1 MSFFTGYTVIAEE
14 DEENGEEDSDLESD
28 SEDDREGAD
37 FDFLKTPSRQ
47 LRQVVQ
53 TMREVEVNNGLFIER
68 EKTEVHGKFDPMF
81 SYPWCMVEVKINPSK
96 SSNNVKRASH
106 LPSYSYRME
115 SGPDVL
121 SLFLRKG
128 CKVDEQHAARLLEF
142 IRINNLKSTLKDL
155 FENLRKFGDS
165 SEDNKS
171 ISEQILVSLSS
182 SPTGKAFAVPLFLKF
197 VHRLLPRQVCSIF
210 DDCDL
215 KTLESLNEAVLREP
229 WLFGYW
235 TVLKTR
241 FGLSGCEAKIES
253 FKECNLFQGMPVV
266 KKDSLLIYHSLCKI
280 IKNEGHTY
288 VHLHQLKERQRNISD
303 WEESLAYLSEIG
315 AVKTSE
321 EQLGNR
327 RLVFLPHLRWY
338 EQNIARNLSHIMTQT
353 PWIGNAEIDDQAFN
367 GDEDQI
373 KAAHLMTKKPLVVMS
388 GRGGCGKT
396 FVVSNVLSASLAL
409 RRKMVSQSD
418 EEDSEQMMKEI
429 EDEVLLTAPTGK
441 AASLL
446 SKRTGISSHTLHS
459 VIYSCLF
466 WEQEGKD
473 DWKFSKVR
481 VLVCDECSLISVRVF
496 SKLISCLEKYA
507 SLQQVILLGDINQLP
522 SIEPGNFLSDM
533 YTRLEA
539 HGAAVS
545 LRTNHRSD
553 SELIVQNAA
562 KISVRQMPT
571 FDPLRKFFSVTY
583 TSKHNVKDSETN
595 AVTNVIKD
603 VLHNEDLQD
612 HRSSQFVAFRRKD
625 CKVINELCALHYNEH
640 SIVDSHRKPDYR
652 VGDKICVKRNRECY
666 DAYTRKTVKLC
677 NGEIFF
683 IKDVI
688 EEQDNSGKKRVFFSV
703 DNGDKLFKIRFGELL
718 AAKLTHAWARTIHTF
733 QGSEIDT
740 LVYVVG
746 QPHYQ
751 NWQHVYTA
759 VTRGIKQVFIINNP
773 AHLKRAIETLPIAR
787 QTKLKE
793 NLASTDSKTQL
804 QLSSEELFTSD
815 GSSSERAGE
824 FCTTGVSCMES
835 HDTLLQPAIPPRVS
849 DFQSPSRKRKYPE

>member
-1 MSFFTGYTVIAEE
+1 
-14 DEENGEEDSDLESD
+14 
-28 SEDDREGAD
+28 
-37 FDFLKTPSRQ
+37 
-47 LRQVVQ
+47 
-53 TMREVEVNNGLFIER
+53 
-68 EKTEVHGKFDPMF
+68 
-81 SYPWCMVEVKINPSK
+81 
-96 SSNNVKRASH
+96 
-106 LPSYSYRME
+106 
-115 SGPDVL
+115 
-121 SLFLRKG
+121 
-128 CKVDEQHAARLLEF
+128 
-142 IRINNLKSTLKDL
+142 
-155 FENLRKFGDS
+155 
-165 SEDNKS
+165 
-171 ISEQILVSLSS
+171 
-182 SPTGKAFAVPLFLKF
+182 
-197 VHRLLPRQVCSIF
+197 
-210 DDCDL
+210 
-215 KTLESLNEAVLREP
+215 
-229 WLFGYW
+229 
-235 TVLKTR
+235 
-241 FGLSGCEAKIES
+241 
-253 FKECNLFQGMPVV
+253 
-266 KKDSLLIYHSLCKI
+266 
-280 IKNEGHTY
+280 
-288 VHLHQLKERQRNISD
+288 
-303 WEESLAYLSEIG
+303 
-315 AVKTSE
+315 
-321 EQLGNR
+321 
-327 RLVFLPHLRWY
+327 
-338 EQNIARNLSHIMTQT
+338 
-353 PWIGNAEIDDQAFN
+353 
-367 GDEDQI
+367 
-373 KAAHLMTKKPLVVMS
+373 MTKKPLVVMS

-562 KISVRQMPT
+562 KISMRQMPT
-571 FDPLRKFFSVTY
+571 FDPLRKFFSVRY

-595 AVTNVIKD
+595 AVTNVIKN

-625 CKVINELCALHYNEH
+625 CKVINELCALHYNKH
-640 SIVDSHRKPDYR
+640 SIADSHRKPDYR

-703 DNGDKLFKIRFGELL
+703 DNGDKMFKIRFGELL

-733 QGSEIDT
+733 QVLVT
-740 LVYVVG
+740 LTHHADS
-746 QPHYQ
+746 QI
-751 NWQHVYTA
+751 TA
-759 VTRGIKQVFIINNP
+759 LIVIT
-773 AHLKRAIETLPIAR
+773 
-787 QTKLKE
+787 
-793 NLASTDSKTQL
+793 
-804 QLSSEELFTSD
+804 
-815 GSSSERAGE
+815 
-824 FCTTGVSCMES
+824 
-835 HDTLLQPAIPPRVS
+835 
-849 DFQSPSRKRKYPE
+849 